1 MRITIKPIDPD
12 IEKPFRKALGHAAR
26 AEAEAMA
33 TLLENLSEPQVAGGI
48 DLCAFTAAF
57 TAMDVVGRQW
67 PDEANL
73 RRIAAGTVT
82 GTNARKLGLA
92 EQDVYDF
99 VARISIGLE
108 PIDRV
113 FPEPDRMITLPYYIT
128 AHLLVSF
135 GPSEQEWWDFLD
147 RAEAAYEVAQSVDLD
162 VLPAL
167 MLRARR
173 SALPGAPQA
182 DG

>member
-1 MRITIKPIDPD
+1 VKITPIDPN
-12 IEKPFRKALGHAAR
+12 IEKPFRKALGYAAR
-26 AEAEAMA
+26 AEAEEMA
-33 TLLENLSEPQVAGGI
+33 VVLENLSQAQAVEGI
-48 DLCAFTAAF
+48 ALCAFTAAY

-73 RRIAAGTVT
+73 RRMAAGTVT
-82 GTNARKLGLA
+82 GANARKLSLT

-99 VARISIGLE
+99 IERVSIRFE

-135 GPSEQEWWDFLD
+135 GPSEQQWWEFLD

-173 SALPGAPQA
+173 ESPQ
-182 DG
+182 